1 MKDWIL
7 SVLANKTQISVIMT
21 ILVIVICELFKCP
34 IKLITKKIS
43 NSAIRKIVN
52 GIILYPLIFGL
63 STVLVWLYCKYY
75 LKNKVDL
82 AFAKTVFT
90 LAIASYSVVVEQ
102 IIKPLFNKVKK
113 DTEDGEITVNEI
125 KETVNIA
132 KEKVGSAMSKA
143 EKQHLQY
150 FLSGESS
157 QNDKNE

>member
-113 DTEDGEITVNEI
+113 DTEDGEITVN
-125 KETVNIA
+125 IA

-143 EKQHLQY
+143 EKQHLQD